1 MLKFG
6 KIQELEEALKLA
18 KEVEADTVAVKVLLT
33 SGGSFVGQHPELS
46 SGALIGTLQT
56 APRLE
61 VPVEGG
67 GTETLEE
74 ADLRGVTVYL
84 EFPGGPEE
92 AIEFAAELDE
102 RPRGLSGGIALVATL
117 RVGREATRTIQ
128 QLSGGIA
135 LGLAVR
141 GVEGVNMAGSEP
153 VSSSALRAGL
163 RASQEANQKQRE
175 AARARRLSQAQTPA
189 PAPEAPPEPRK
200 RSRGRKASQAALQE
214 GLGGVQ

>member
-1 MLKFG
+1 
-6 KIQELEEALKLA
+6 LEEALRLA
-18 KEVEADTVAVKVLLT
+18 KETEADTVGVKVLLT

-46 SGALIGTLQT
+46 SGALIGTLQ
-56 APRLE
+56 AASRLE
-61 VPVEGG
+61 VPVEE

-92 AIEFAAELDE
+92 ALEFASELDE
-102 RPRGLSGGIALVATL
+102 RPRGPSGGIALVATL

-135 LGLAVR
+135 LGLGVR
-141 GVEGVNMAGSEP
+141 GVEGVSLAGSEP
-153 VSSSALRAGL
+153 VSASALRAGL
-163 RASQEANQKQRE
+163 RASQEANREQRD
-175 AARARRLSQAQTPA
+175 AARERRLARAQTPA
-189 PAPEAPPEPRK
+189 PAPEAPAEAPAEPRK